1 MADNEEIEIRNEE
14 MKDGECEHHIFRGG
28 KKNDL
33 NKKNEVIP
41 TSDYN
46 TPTYITSV
54 FTIFMIVWTF
64 VITYNKFFLLSLWPI
79 LLIPYGLF
87 GLGIINAGDIADDE
101 IEENVFSTT
110 FVTMGLVISL
120 PLLTMINKDK
130 QNKELTHIIF
140 LGMIFTLFSYFH
152 LWVDKPQRHVCKI
165 IRSCLETIA
174 VDLYILALTIFFI
187 LT

>member
-1 MADNEEIEIRNEE
+1 MSDDEISNEE
-14 MKDGECEHHIFRGG
+14 MRSGEAEHHIFHEDEKFNSG
-28 KKNDL
+28 KKND
-33 NKKNEVIP
+33 KVE
-41 TSDYN
+41 TSDNN
-46 TPTYITSV
+46 TPTYITS
-54 FTIFMIVWTF
+54 FFIIFMIVWTF
-64 VITYNKFFLLSLWPI
+64 VITYNKFFLLSVWPI

-87 GLGIINAGDIADDE
+87 GLGIINAEDIPDAE

-140 LGMIFTLFSYFH
+140 LGMIFTLLSYFH